1 VGDYE
6 EWMQRAIAEARLTA
20 ASADVPIGAVVLD
33 AAGNTLGAGHNER
46 ELTGDPTAHAELLA
60 IRAAAASTG
69 SWRLDDLT
77 LVVTLEPCAMC
88 AGAILQS
95 RIGRV
100 VFGAWDE
107 KAGAV
112 GSVVDLLRDRRMPNK
127 VEVIGGVLEAECAT
141 LLREFFEARRFEAR
155 RFDARR

>member
-1 VGDYE
+1 MGSTSIATYE
-6 EWMQRAIAEARLTA
+6 QWMQRAIAEARLTEP
-20 ASADVPIGAVVLD
+20 SADVPIGAVVLD
-33 AAGNTLGAGHNER
+33 ASGTTLGAGHNER
-46 ELTGDPTAHAELLA
+46 ELSGDPTAHAELLA

-112 GSVVDLLRDRRMPNK
+112 GSVVDLLRDRRMPNR
-127 VEVIGGVLEAECAT
+127 VEVIGGVLEAECAA
-141 LLREFFEARRFEAR
+141 LLTDFFRARRPVE
-155 RFDARR
+155 

>member
-1 VGDYE
+1 MGEYE
-6 EWMQRAIAEARLTA
+6 EWMHRAIAEARLTA
-20 ASADVPIGAVVLD
+20 PSADVPIGAVVLD
-33 AAGNTLGAGHNER
+33 TSGVTLGAGHNER
-46 ELTGDPTAHAELLA
+46 ELSGDPTAHAELLA
-60 IRAAAASTG
+60 IRAAAASIG

-107 KAGAV
+107 KAGAA
-112 GSVVDLLRDRRMPNK
+112 GSVVDLLRERRMPNR
-127 VEVIGGVLEAECAT
+127 VEVIGGVLEAECAA
-141 LLREFFEARRFEAR
+141 LLREFFEARRAER
-155 RFDARR
+155 S

>member
-1 VGDYE
+1 
-6 EWMQRAIAEARLTA
+6 MRRAIAEARLTA

-33 AAGNTLGAGHNER
+33 ASGRALGAGHNER
-46 ELTGDPTAHAELLA
+46 ELSGDPTAHAELLA

-112 GSVVDLLRDRRMPNK
+112 GSVVDLLRERRMPNR
-127 VEVIGGVLEAECAT
+127 VEVIAGVLEAECAA
-141 LLREFFEARRFEAR
+141 LLREFFEARR
-155 RFDARR
+155 

>member
-1 VGDYE
+1 MERFE
-6 EWMQRAIAEARLTA
+6 EWMSRAIAEARLTA

-33 AAGNTLGAGHNER
+33 ASGTTLGAGHNER

-69 SWRLDDLT
+69 SWRLDHLT

-112 GSVVDLLRDRRMPNK
+112 GSVVDLLRGSRMPNR
-127 VEVIGGVLEAECAT
+127 VEVVGGVLEAECAA
-141 LLREFFEARRFEAR
+141 LLTEFFEQRR
-155 RFDARR
+155 

>member
-1 VGDYE
+1 MGGG
-6 EWMQRAIAEARLTA
+6 
-20 ASADVPIGAVVLD
+20 VPTSLPLVPSGTQHGAVVLD

-46 ELTGDPTAHAELLA
+46 ELSGDPTAHAELLA
-60 IRAAAASTG
+60 IRMAAASTG

-112 GSVVDLLRDRRMPNK
+112 GSVVDLLRERRMPNR
-127 VEVIGGVLEAECAT
+127 VEVVAGVLEAECAA
-141 LLREFFEARRFEAR
+141 LLREFFEARR
-155 RFDARR
+155 